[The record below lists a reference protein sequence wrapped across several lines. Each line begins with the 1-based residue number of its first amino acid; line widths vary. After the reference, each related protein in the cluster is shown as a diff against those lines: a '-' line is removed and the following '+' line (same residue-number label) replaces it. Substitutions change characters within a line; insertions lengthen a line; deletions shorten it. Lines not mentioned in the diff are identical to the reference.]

1 MQGSSIKFGVT
12 QILLIIAIL
21 VTAVIHLGLGSDFL
35 TNFGDIMF
43 LFNGIGY
50 IGLCALFLLP
60 LTMVKPYHENLRWV
74 LMGYT
79 ALTIILW
86 VVINGKLDPVGI
98 TAKLA
103 EVAIIA
109 VLFIDRPKK

>member
-1 MQGSSIKFGVT
+1 MQESPVKIGVT
-12 QILLIIAIL
+12 QILLIITIMI
-21 VTAVIHLGLGSDFL
+21 TAVIHLGLGLDFL

-43 LFNGIGY
+43 ILNGIGY

-60 LTMVKPYHENLRWV
+60 IPMLKPYHETLRWV

-98 TAKLA
+98 VTKLD
-103 EVAIIA
+103 ELAIIA
-109 VLFIDRPKK
+109 ILIIDRPKR